1 MFLGIDKEMSSHSFV
16 LKKTARVATA
26 SHLPAVTNLSEG
38 KLSFYYCY
46 KKIMILSLMRK

>member
-16 LKKTARVATA
+16 LKKTARV